1 MPEEVRGYIF
11 SREFMGE
18 RIPQSVQNLL
28 VRDFCK
34 NNNLKFNLHAVEYA
48 MPENFLILESC
59 IKELDYLDG
68 IVAYSLF
75 QMPENDYRRIKYFK
89 NIIKKN
95 KKIYFALENLLL
107 EDMSSL
113 ERINEIWLIKKMLP
127 YCPDKI

>member
-1 MPEEVRGYIF
+1 MQEEVRGYIF

-48 MPENFLILESC
+48 MPENFLIFESC
-59 IKELDYLDG
+59 IRELDYLDA

-75 QMPENDYRRIKYFK
+75 QMPKNDSKRIKFFNK
-89 NIIKKN
+89 IIKKN
-95 KKIYFALENLLL
+95 KKIYFALENLVLK
-107 EDMSSL
+107 DMSSL
-113 ERINEIWLIKKMLP
+113 EKINEIWLIKKTLP
-127 YCPDKI
+127 YCIDKF